1 MVPVAAAFFARAFVD
16 IKESEY
22 DKIVDVDQKGQ
33 YFLVQAAARSMI
45 RGGRDGKVV
54 TVASVAYRG
63 EDMPKLAMMT
73 AYNSAKAGVVGMT
86 RGIAKEL
93 KQYGINVNCV
103 APGGMVT
110 PGAIFNNAA
119 TAALYGAEWTHYVTE
134 YGSSV
139 PVASNPDE
147 IARMI
152 LTMCTPMS
160 DFMYGQLIEVDGGVK
175 QSNAAQ
181 VIDAGADVLVMGTGL
196 FRADDP
202 KAVVKTLSVAKQQM
216 VEITK
221 ALSHENTRLLILDE
235 PSAVLTDT
243 EIDDLF
249 VFIRQLKKTGVGII
263 YISHRLDEIFG
274 LCSNVSVLRDGCHID
289 TIPVASVDRQG
300 LINMMVGREM
310 GQEYPK
316 EVGNVGGTILEVK
329 NLSRGILQDIS
340 FEVKSGE
347 VFGISGLVGAGRTE
361 LARAILG
368 IDKPESGEVYVRG
381 KKVHYRTFADA
392 IRDGLGLIPEDRK
405 LQGLVQIMSVKRNTT
420 LVNMKRV
427 LRAGVISSSLEEKLS
442 KEYADKLHVVT
453 PSMETEVQY
462 LSGGNQQ
469 KVVIAKWLFQN
480 SEILF
485 LDEPT
490 RGIDVGAK
498 AEIYR
503 LINRMAKEGKTII
516 MISSE
521 MPELLGM
528 CDRIMVMHEGHKMG
542 ELNAAEATQE
552 KIMALCS

>member
-1 MVPVAAAFFARAFVD
+1 MDNNYILTLKNITKEFPGVKALDDVTINIERGTIHGLVGENGAGKSTL
-16 IKESEY
+16 IKVLAGIY
-22 DKIVDVDQKGQ
+22 QPNKGEII
-33 YFLVQAAARSMI
+33 L
-45 RGGRDGKVV
+45 DGKPCRFNSPIEARRAGISVV
-54 TVASVAYRG
+54 HQ
-63 EDMPKLAMMT
+63 EIKLA
-73 AYNSAKAGVVGMT
+73 
-86 RGIAKEL
+86 E
-93 KQYGINVNCV
+93 
-103 APGGMVT
+103 P
-110 PGAIFNNAA
+110 
-119 TAALYGAEWTHYVTE
+119 
-134 YGSSV
+134 
-139 PVASNPDE
+139 
-147 IARMI
+147 
-152 LTMCTPMS
+152 
-160 DFMYGQLIEVDGGVK
+160 
-175 QSNAAQ
+175 
-181 VIDAGADVLVMGTGL
+181 
-196 FRADDP
+196 
-202 KAVVKTLSVAKQQM
+202 LSVAENMFLGNVQLKNGLVDWKGMRRRAWEIVEDLGMDIDINAQVSSLTVAKKQI
-216 VEITK
+216 VEIMH
-221 ALSHENTRLLILDE
+221 AINNNSRILIMDE
-235 PSAVLTDT
+235 PSAVLTDR
-243 EIDDLF
+243 ELEVMFRI
-249 VFIRQLKKTGVGII
+249 VKQLRDKGITII

-528 CDRIMVMHEGHKMG
+528 CDRIMVMHEGHRMG

-552 KIMALCS
+552 EIMALCS

>member
-1 MVPVAAAFFARAFVD
+1 MDNNYILTLKNITKEFPGVKALDDVTINIERGTIHGLVGENGAGKSTL
-16 IKESEY
+16 IKVLAGIY
-22 DKIVDVDQKGQ
+22 RPNKGEII
-33 YFLVQAAARSMI
+33 L
-45 RGGRDGKVV
+45 DGKPCRFNGPIEARRAGISVV
-54 TVASVAYRG
+54 HQ
-63 EDMPKLAMMT
+63 EIKLA
-73 AYNSAKAGVVGMT
+73 
-86 RGIAKEL
+86 E
-93 KQYGINVNCV
+93 
-103 APGGMVT
+103 P
-110 PGAIFNNAA
+110 
-119 TAALYGAEWTHYVTE
+119 
-134 YGSSV
+134 
-139 PVASNPDE
+139 
-147 IARMI
+147 
-152 LTMCTPMS
+152 
-160 DFMYGQLIEVDGGVK
+160 
-175 QSNAAQ
+175 
-181 VIDAGADVLVMGTGL
+181 
-196 FRADDP
+196 
-202 KAVVKTLSVAKQQM
+202 LSVAENMFLGNVQLKNGLVDWKGMRRRAREIVEDLGMDIDINAQVSSLTVAKKQI
-216 VEITK
+216 VEIMH
-221 ALSHENTRLLILDE
+221 AINNNSRILIMDE
-235 PSAVLTDT
+235 PSAVLTDR
-243 EIDDLF
+243 ELEVMFRI
-249 VFIRQLKKTGVGII
+249 VKQLRDKGITII

-274 LCSNVSVLRDGCHID
+274 LCSNVSVLRDGRHID

-542 ELNAAEATQE
+542 ELNAAEATQA

>member
-1 MVPVAAAFFARAFVD
+1 MDNNYILTLKNITKEFPGVKALDDVTINIERGTIHGLVGENGAGKSTL
-16 IKESEY
+16 IKVLAGIY
-22 DKIVDVDQKGQ
+22 QPNKGEII
-33 YFLVQAAARSMI
+33 L
-45 RGGRDGKVV
+45 DGKPCRFNSPIEARRAGISVV
-54 TVASVAYRG
+54 HQ
-63 EDMPKLAMMT
+63 EIKLA
-73 AYNSAKAGVVGMT
+73 
-86 RGIAKEL
+86 E
-93 KQYGINVNCV
+93 
-103 APGGMVT
+103 P
-110 PGAIFNNAA
+110 
-119 TAALYGAEWTHYVTE
+119 
-134 YGSSV
+134 
-139 PVASNPDE
+139 
-147 IARMI
+147 
-152 LTMCTPMS
+152 
-160 DFMYGQLIEVDGGVK
+160 
-175 QSNAAQ
+175 
-181 VIDAGADVLVMGTGL
+181 
-196 FRADDP
+196 
-202 KAVVKTLSVAKQQM
+202 LSVAENMFLGNVQLKNGLVDWKGMRRRAREIVEDLGMDIDINAQVSSLTVAKKQI
-216 VEITK
+216 VEIMH
-221 ALSHENTRLLILDE
+221 AINNNSRILIMDE
-235 PSAVLTDT
+235 PSAVLTDR
-243 EIDDLF
+243 ELEVMFRI
-249 VFIRQLKKTGVGII
+249 VKQLRDEAITII

>member
-1 MVPVAAAFFARAFVD
+1 MDNNYILTLKNITKEFPGVKALDDVTINIERGTIHGLVGENGAGKSTL
-16 IKESEY
+16 IKILAGIY
-22 DKIVDVDQKGQ
+22 QPNKGEII
-33 YFLVQAAARSMI
+33 L
-45 RGGRDGKVV
+45 DGKPCRFNSPIEARRAGISVV
-54 TVASVAYRG
+54 HQ
-63 EDMPKLAMMT
+63 EIKLA
-73 AYNSAKAGVVGMT
+73 
-86 RGIAKEL
+86 E
-93 KQYGINVNCV
+93 
-103 APGGMVT
+103 P
-110 PGAIFNNAA
+110 
-119 TAALYGAEWTHYVTE
+119 
-134 YGSSV
+134 
-139 PVASNPDE
+139 
-147 IARMI
+147 
-152 LTMCTPMS
+152 
-160 DFMYGQLIEVDGGVK
+160 
-175 QSNAAQ
+175 
-181 VIDAGADVLVMGTGL
+181 
-196 FRADDP
+196 
-202 KAVVKTLSVAKQQM
+202 LSVAENMFLGNVQLKNGLVDWKGMRRRAREIVEDLGMDIDINAQVSSLTVAKKQI
-216 VEITK
+216 VEIMH
-221 ALSHENTRLLILDE
+221 AINNNSRILIMDE
-235 PSAVLTDT
+235 PSAVLTDR
-243 EIDDLF
+243 ELEVMFRI
-249 VFIRQLKKTGVGII
+249 VKQLRDEGITII

-289 TIPVASVDRQG
+289 TIPVASVDCQG

-542 ELNAAEATQE
+542 ELNAAEATQA

>member
-1 MVPVAAAFFARAFVD
+1 MDNNYILTLKNITKEFPGVKALDDVTINIERGTIHGLVGENGAGKSTL
-16 IKESEY
+16 IKILAGIY
-22 DKIVDVDQKGQ
+22 QPNKGEII
-33 YFLVQAAARSMI
+33 L
-45 RGGRDGKVV
+45 DGKPCRFNSPIEARRAGISVV
-54 TVASVAYRG
+54 HQ
-63 EDMPKLAMMT
+63 EIKLA
-73 AYNSAKAGVVGMT
+73 
-86 RGIAKEL
+86 E
-93 KQYGINVNCV
+93 
-103 APGGMVT
+103 P
-110 PGAIFNNAA
+110 
-119 TAALYGAEWTHYVTE
+119 
-134 YGSSV
+134 
-139 PVASNPDE
+139 
-147 IARMI
+147 
-152 LTMCTPMS
+152 
-160 DFMYGQLIEVDGGVK
+160 
-175 QSNAAQ
+175 
-181 VIDAGADVLVMGTGL
+181 
-196 FRADDP
+196 
-202 KAVVKTLSVAKQQM
+202 LSVAENMFLGNVQLKNGLVDWKGMRRRAREIVEDLGMDIDINAQVSSLTVAKKQI
-216 VEITK
+216 VEIMH
-221 ALSHENTRLLILDE
+221 AINNNSRILIMDE
-235 PSAVLTDT
+235 PSAVLTDR
-243 EIDDLF
+243 ELEVMFRI
-249 VFIRQLKKTGVGII
+249 VKQLRDKGITII

-274 LCSNVSVLRDGCHID
+274 LCSNVSVLRDGRHID

-442 KEYADKLHVVT
+442 KEYANKLHVVT

-542 ELNAAEATQE
+542 ELNAAEATQA

>member
-1 MVPVAAAFFARAFVD
+1 MDNNYILTLKNITKEFPGVKALDDVTINIERGTIHGLVGENGAGKSTL
-16 IKESEY
+16 IKILAGIY
-22 DKIVDVDQKGQ
+22 QPNKGEII
-33 YFLVQAAARSMI
+33 L
-45 RGGRDGKVV
+45 DGKPCRFNSPIEARRAGISVV
-54 TVASVAYRG
+54 HQ
-63 EDMPKLAMMT
+63 EIKLA
-73 AYNSAKAGVVGMT
+73 
-86 RGIAKEL
+86 E
-93 KQYGINVNCV
+93 
-103 APGGMVT
+103 P
-110 PGAIFNNAA
+110 
-119 TAALYGAEWTHYVTE
+119 
-134 YGSSV
+134 
-139 PVASNPDE
+139 
-147 IARMI
+147 
-152 LTMCTPMS
+152 
-160 DFMYGQLIEVDGGVK
+160 
-175 QSNAAQ
+175 
-181 VIDAGADVLVMGTGL
+181 
-196 FRADDP
+196 
-202 KAVVKTLSVAKQQM
+202 LSVAENMFLGNVQLKNGLVDWKGMRRRAREIVEDLGMDIDINAQVSSLTVAKKQI
-216 VEITK
+216 VEIMH
-221 ALSHENTRLLILDE
+221 AINNNSRILIMDE
-235 PSAVLTDT
+235 PSAVLTDR
-243 EIDDLF
+243 ELEVMFRI
-249 VFIRQLKKTGVGII
+249 VKQLRDKGITII

-274 LCSNVSVLRDGCHID
+274 LCSNVSVLRDGRHID

-521 MPELLGM
+521 MAELLGM

-542 ELNAAEATQE
+542 ELNAAEATQA

>member
-1 MVPVAAAFFARAFVD
+1 MDNNYILTLKNITKEFPGVKALDDVTINIERGTIHGLVGENGAGKSTL
-16 IKESEY
+16 IKVLAGIY
-22 DKIVDVDQKGQ
+22 QPNKGEII
-33 YFLVQAAARSMI
+33 L
-45 RGGRDGKVV
+45 DGKPCRFNSPIEARRAGISVV
-54 TVASVAYRG
+54 HQ
-63 EDMPKLAMMT
+63 EIKLA
-73 AYNSAKAGVVGMT
+73 
-86 RGIAKEL
+86 E
-93 KQYGINVNCV
+93 
-103 APGGMVT
+103 P
-110 PGAIFNNAA
+110 
-119 TAALYGAEWTHYVTE
+119 
-134 YGSSV
+134 
-139 PVASNPDE
+139 
-147 IARMI
+147 
-152 LTMCTPMS
+152 
-160 DFMYGQLIEVDGGVK
+160 
-175 QSNAAQ
+175 
-181 VIDAGADVLVMGTGL
+181 
-196 FRADDP
+196 
-202 KAVVKTLSVAKQQM
+202 LSVAENMFLGNVQLKNGLVDWKGMRRRAREIVEDLGMDIDINAQVSSLTVAKKQI
-216 VEITK
+216 VEIMH
-221 ALSHENTRLLILDE
+221 AINNNSRILIMDE
-235 PSAVLTDT
+235 PSAVLTDR
-243 EIDDLF
+243 ELEVMFRI
-249 VFIRQLKKTGVGII
+249 VKQLRDKGITII

-274 LCSNVSVLRDGCHID
+274 LCSNVSVLRDGRHID
-289 TIPVASVDRQG
+289 TIPVASIDRQG

-316 EVGNVGGTILEVK
+316 EVGNVGVTILEVK

>member
-1 MVPVAAAFFARAFVD
+1 MDNNYILTLKNITKEFPGVKALDDVTINIERGTIHGLVGENGAGKSTL
-16 IKESEY
+16 IKVLAGIY
-22 DKIVDVDQKGQ
+22 QPNKGEII
-33 YFLVQAAARSMI
+33 L
-45 RGGRDGKVV
+45 DGKPCRFNSPIEARRAGISVV
-54 TVASVAYRG
+54 HQ
-63 EDMPKLAMMT
+63 EIKLA
-73 AYNSAKAGVVGMT
+73 
-86 RGIAKEL
+86 E
-93 KQYGINVNCV
+93 
-103 APGGMVT
+103 P
-110 PGAIFNNAA
+110 
-119 TAALYGAEWTHYVTE
+119 
-134 YGSSV
+134 
-139 PVASNPDE
+139 
-147 IARMI
+147 
-152 LTMCTPMS
+152 
-160 DFMYGQLIEVDGGVK
+160 
-175 QSNAAQ
+175 
-181 VIDAGADVLVMGTGL
+181 
-196 FRADDP
+196 
-202 KAVVKTLSVAKQQM
+202 LSVAENMFLGNVQLKNGLVDWKGMRRRAREIVEDLGMDIDINAQVSSLTVAKKQI
-216 VEITK
+216 VEIMH
-221 ALSHENTRLLILDE
+221 AINNNSRILIMDE
-235 PSAVLTDT
+235 PSAVLTDR
-243 EIDDLF
+243 ELEVMFRI
-249 VFIRQLKKTGVGII
+249 VKQLRDEGITII

-469 KVVIAKWLFQN
+469 KVVIAKWLVQN

-528 CDRIMVMHEGHKMG
+528 CDRIMVMPEGHKMG
-542 ELNAAEATQE
+542 ELNAAEATQA

>member
-1 MVPVAAAFFARAFVD
+1 MDNNYILTLKNITKEFPGVKALDDVTINIERGTIHGLVGENGAGKSTL
-16 IKESEY
+16 IKVLAGIY
-22 DKIVDVDQKGQ
+22 QPNKGEII
-33 YFLVQAAARSMI
+33 L
-45 RGGRDGKVV
+45 DGKPCRFNSPIEARRAGISVV
-54 TVASVAYRG
+54 HQ
-63 EDMPKLAMMT
+63 EIKLA
-73 AYNSAKAGVVGMT
+73 
-86 RGIAKEL
+86 E
-93 KQYGINVNCV
+93 
-103 APGGMVT
+103 P
-110 PGAIFNNAA
+110 
-119 TAALYGAEWTHYVTE
+119 
-134 YGSSV
+134 
-139 PVASNPDE
+139 
-147 IARMI
+147 
-152 LTMCTPMS
+152 
-160 DFMYGQLIEVDGGVK
+160 
-175 QSNAAQ
+175 
-181 VIDAGADVLVMGTGL
+181 
-196 FRADDP
+196 
-202 KAVVKTLSVAKQQM
+202 LSVAENMFLGNVQLKNGLVDWKGMRRRAREIVEDLGMDIDINAQVSSLTVAKKQI
-216 VEITK
+216 VEIMH
-221 ALSHENTRLLILDE
+221 AINNNSRILIMDE
-235 PSAVLTDT
+235 PSAVLTDR
-243 EIDDLF
+243 ELEVMFRI
-249 VFIRQLKKTGVGII
+249 VKQLRDEGITII

-528 CDRIMVMHEGHKMG
+528 CDRIMVLHEGHKMG
-542 ELNAAEATQE
+542 ELNAAEATQA

>member
-1 MVPVAAAFFARAFVD
+1 MDNNYILTLKNITKEFPGVKALDDVTINIERGTIHGLVGENGAGKSTL
-16 IKESEY
+16 IKVLAGIY
-22 DKIVDVDQKGQ
+22 QPNKGEII
-33 YFLVQAAARSMI
+33 L
-45 RGGRDGKVV
+45 DGKPCRFNSPIEARRAGISVV
-54 TVASVAYRG
+54 HQ
-63 EDMPKLAMMT
+63 EIKLA
-73 AYNSAKAGVVGMT
+73 
-86 RGIAKEL
+86 E
-93 KQYGINVNCV
+93 
-103 APGGMVT
+103 P
-110 PGAIFNNAA
+110 
-119 TAALYGAEWTHYVTE
+119 
-134 YGSSV
+134 
-139 PVASNPDE
+139 
-147 IARMI
+147 
-152 LTMCTPMS
+152 
-160 DFMYGQLIEVDGGVK
+160 
-175 QSNAAQ
+175 
-181 VIDAGADVLVMGTGL
+181 
-196 FRADDP
+196 
-202 KAVVKTLSVAKQQM
+202 LSVAENMFLGNVQLKNGLVDWKGMRRRAREIVEDLGMDIDINAQVSSLTVAKKQI
-216 VEITK
+216 VEIMH
-221 ALSHENTRLLILDE
+221 AINNNSRILIMDE
-235 PSAVLTDT
+235 PSAVLTDR
-243 EIDDLF
+243 ELEVMFRI
-249 VFIRQLKKTGVGII
+249 VKQLRDKGITII

-274 LCSNVSVLRDGCHID
+274 LCSNVSVLRDGRHID

-329 NLSRGILQDIS
+329 NLSRGILRDIS

-542 ELNAAEATQE
+542 ELNAAEATQA

>member
-1 MVPVAAAFFARAFVD
+1 MDNNYILTLKNITKEFPGVKALDDVTINIERGTIHGLVGENGAGKSTL
-16 IKESEY
+16 IKVLAGIY
-22 DKIVDVDQKGQ
+22 QPNKGEII
-33 YFLVQAAARSMI
+33 L
-45 RGGRDGKVV
+45 DGKPCRFNSPIEARRAGISVV
-54 TVASVAYRG
+54 HQ
-63 EDMPKLAMMT
+63 EIKLA
-73 AYNSAKAGVVGMT
+73 
-86 RGIAKEL
+86 E
-93 KQYGINVNCV
+93 
-103 APGGMVT
+103 P
-110 PGAIFNNAA
+110 
-119 TAALYGAEWTHYVTE
+119 
-134 YGSSV
+134 
-139 PVASNPDE
+139 
-147 IARMI
+147 
-152 LTMCTPMS
+152 
-160 DFMYGQLIEVDGGVK
+160 
-175 QSNAAQ
+175 
-181 VIDAGADVLVMGTGL
+181 
-196 FRADDP
+196 
-202 KAVVKTLSVAKQQM
+202 LSVAENMFLGNVQLKNGLVDWKGMRRRAREIVEDLGMDIDINAQVSSLTVAKKQI
-216 VEITK
+216 VEIMH
-221 ALSHENTRLLILDE
+221 AINNNSRILIMDE
-235 PSAVLTDT
+235 PSAVLTDR
-243 EIDDLF
+243 ELEVMFRI
-249 VFIRQLKKTGVGII
+249 VKQLRDEGITII

-453 PSMETEVQY
+453 PSRETEVQY

-542 ELNAAEATQE
+542 ELNAAEATQA

>member
-1 MVPVAAAFFARAFVD
+1 MDNYILTLKNITKEFPGVKALDDVTINIERGTIHGLVGENGAGKSTL
-16 IKESEY
+16 IKILAGIY
-22 DKIVDVDQKGQ
+22 QPNKGEII
-33 YFLVQAAARSMI
+33 L
-45 RGGRDGKVV
+45 DGKPCRFNSPIEARRAGISVV
-54 TVASVAYRG
+54 HQ
-63 EDMPKLAMMT
+63 EIKLA
-73 AYNSAKAGVVGMT
+73 
-86 RGIAKEL
+86 E
-93 KQYGINVNCV
+93 
-103 APGGMVT
+103 P
-110 PGAIFNNAA
+110 
-119 TAALYGAEWTHYVTE
+119 
-134 YGSSV
+134 
-139 PVASNPDE
+139 
-147 IARMI
+147 
-152 LTMCTPMS
+152 
-160 DFMYGQLIEVDGGVK
+160 
-175 QSNAAQ
+175 
-181 VIDAGADVLVMGTGL
+181 
-196 FRADDP
+196 
-202 KAVVKTLSVAKQQM
+202 LSVAENMFLGNVQLKNGLVDWKGMRRRAREIVEDLGMDIDINAQVSSLTVAKKQI
-216 VEITK
+216 VEIMH
-221 ALSHENTRLLILDE
+221 AINNNSRILIMDE
-235 PSAVLTDT
+235 PSAVLTDR
-243 EIDDLF
+243 ELEVMFRI
-249 VFIRQLKKTGVGII
+249 VKQLRDEGITII

-274 LCSNVSVLRDGCHID
+274 LCSNVSVLRDGRHID

-521 MPELLGM
+521 MPELLGL

>member
-1 MVPVAAAFFARAFVD
+1 MDNNYILTLKNITKEFPGVKALDDVTINIERGTIHGLVGENGAGKSTL
-16 IKESEY
+16 IKVLAGIY
-22 DKIVDVDQKGQ
+22 QPNKGEII
-33 YFLVQAAARSMI
+33 L
-45 RGGRDGKVV
+45 DGKPCRFNSPIEARRAGISVV
-54 TVASVAYRG
+54 HQ
-63 EDMPKLAMMT
+63 EIKLA
-73 AYNSAKAGVVGMT
+73 
-86 RGIAKEL
+86 E
-93 KQYGINVNCV
+93 
-103 APGGMVT
+103 P
-110 PGAIFNNAA
+110 
-119 TAALYGAEWTHYVTE
+119 
-134 YGSSV
+134 
-139 PVASNPDE
+139 
-147 IARMI
+147 
-152 LTMCTPMS
+152 
-160 DFMYGQLIEVDGGVK
+160 
-175 QSNAAQ
+175 
-181 VIDAGADVLVMGTGL
+181 
-196 FRADDP
+196 
-202 KAVVKTLSVAKQQM
+202 LSVAENMFLGNVQLKNGLVDWKGMRRRAREIVEDLGMDIDINAQVSSLTVAKKQI
-216 VEITK
+216 VEIMH
-221 ALSHENTRLLILDE
+221 AINNNSRILIMDE
-235 PSAVLTDT
+235 PSAVLTDRELEVMFRIVKQLRDEGIT
-243 EIDDLF
+243 IID
-249 VFIRQLKKTGVGII
+249 
-263 YISHRLDEIFG
+263 ISHRLDEIFG

>member
-1 MVPVAAAFFARAFVD
+1 MDNNYILTLKNITKEFPGVKALDDVTINIERGTIHGLVGENGAGKSTL
-16 IKESEY
+16 IKVLAGIY
-22 DKIVDVDQKGQ
+22 QPNKGEII
-33 YFLVQAAARSMI
+33 L
-45 RGGRDGKVV
+45 DGKPCRFNSPIEARRAGISVV
-54 TVASVAYRG
+54 HQ
-63 EDMPKLAMMT
+63 EIKLA
-73 AYNSAKAGVVGMT
+73 
-86 RGIAKEL
+86 E
-93 KQYGINVNCV
+93 
-103 APGGMVT
+103 P
-110 PGAIFNNAA
+110 
-119 TAALYGAEWTHYVTE
+119 
-134 YGSSV
+134 
-139 PVASNPDE
+139 
-147 IARMI
+147 
-152 LTMCTPMS
+152 
-160 DFMYGQLIEVDGGVK
+160 
-175 QSNAAQ
+175 
-181 VIDAGADVLVMGTGL
+181 
-196 FRADDP
+196 
-202 KAVVKTLSVAKQQM
+202 LSVAENMFLGNVQLKNGLVDWKGMRRRAREIVEDLGMDIDINAQVSSLTVAKKQI
-216 VEITK
+216 VEIMH
-221 ALSHENTRLLILDE
+221 AINNNSRILIMDE
-235 PSAVLTDT
+235 PSAVLTDR
-243 EIDDLF
+243 ELEVMFRI
-249 VFIRQLKKTGVGII
+249 VKQLRDEGITII

-427 LRAGVISSSLEEKLS
+427 LHAGVISSSLEEKLS

-552 KIMALCS
+552 KIMELCS

>member
-1 MVPVAAAFFARAFVD
+1 MESQNKDKNTLRVSSLYKSFGKKSVVKGVD
-16 IKESEY
+16 
-22 DKIVDVDQKGQ
+22 
-33 YFLVQAAARSMI
+33 FSMQTGEVLGLLGPNGAGKSTLMNVLSGI
-45 RGGRDGKVV
+45 YGYGSYSGDIIYDGKLCKFQTIKDSESLGIVIIHQELALV
-54 TVASVAYRG
+54 PLLTIAENMFLGNVQLKNGLVDWKGMRRRAREIVEDLGMDIDINAQVSSLTVA
-63 EDMPKLAMMT
+63 K
-73 AYNSAKAGVVGMT
+73 
-86 RGIAKEL
+86 
-93 KQYGINVNCV
+93 KQI
-103 APGGMVT
+103 
-110 PGAIFNNAA
+110 
-119 TAALYGAEWTHYVTE
+119 
-134 YGSSV
+134 
-139 PVASNPDE
+139 
-147 IARMI
+147 
-152 LTMCTPMS
+152 
-160 DFMYGQLIEVDGGVK
+160 
-175 QSNAAQ
+175 
-181 VIDAGADVLVMGTGL
+181 
-196 FRADDP
+196 
-202 KAVVKTLSVAKQQM
+202 
-216 VEITK
+216 VEIMH
-221 ALSHENTRLLILDE
+221 AINNNSRILIMDE
-235 PSAVLTDT
+235 PSAVLTDR
-243 EIDDLF
+243 ELEVMFRI
-249 VFIRQLKKTGVGII
+249 VKQLRDEGITII

-329 NLSRGILQDIS
+329 NLSSGILQDIS

>member
-1 MVPVAAAFFARAFVD
+1 MDNNYILTLKNITKEFPGVKALDDVTINIERGTIHGLVGENGAGKSTL
-16 IKESEY
+16 IKVLAGIY
-22 DKIVDVDQKGQ
+22 QPNKGEII
-33 YFLVQAAARSMI
+33 L
-45 RGGRDGKVV
+45 DGKPCRFNSPIEARRAGISVV
-54 TVASVAYRG
+54 HQ
-63 EDMPKLAMMT
+63 EIKLA
-73 AYNSAKAGVVGMT
+73 
-86 RGIAKEL
+86 E
-93 KQYGINVNCV
+93 
-103 APGGMVT
+103 P
-110 PGAIFNNAA
+110 
-119 TAALYGAEWTHYVTE
+119 
-134 YGSSV
+134 
-139 PVASNPDE
+139 
-147 IARMI
+147 
-152 LTMCTPMS
+152 
-160 DFMYGQLIEVDGGVK
+160 
-175 QSNAAQ
+175 
-181 VIDAGADVLVMGTGL
+181 
-196 FRADDP
+196 
-202 KAVVKTLSVAKQQM
+202 LSVAENMFLGNVQLKNGLVDWKGMRRRAREIVEDLGMDIDINAQVSSLTVAKKQI
-216 VEITK
+216 VEIMH
-221 ALSHENTRLLILDE
+221 AINNNSRILIMDE
-235 PSAVLTDT
+235 PSAVLTDR
-243 EIDDLF
+243 ELEVMFRI
-249 VFIRQLKKTGVGII
+249 VKQLRDKGITII

-442 KEYADKLHVVT
+442 KEYANKLHVVT

-542 ELNAAEATQE
+542 ELNAAEATQA

>member
-1 MVPVAAAFFARAFVD
+1 MDNNYILTLKNITKEFPGVKALDDVTINIERGTIHGLVGENGAGKSTL
-16 IKESEY
+16 IKVLAGIY
-22 DKIVDVDQKGQ
+22 QPNKGEII
-33 YFLVQAAARSMI
+33 L
-45 RGGRDGKVV
+45 DGKPCRFNSPIEARRAGISVV
-54 TVASVAYRG
+54 HQ
-63 EDMPKLAMMT
+63 EIKLA
-73 AYNSAKAGVVGMT
+73 
-86 RGIAKEL
+86 E
-93 KQYGINVNCV
+93 
-103 APGGMVT
+103 P
-110 PGAIFNNAA
+110 
-119 TAALYGAEWTHYVTE
+119 
-134 YGSSV
+134 
-139 PVASNPDE
+139 
-147 IARMI
+147 
-152 LTMCTPMS
+152 
-160 DFMYGQLIEVDGGVK
+160 
-175 QSNAAQ
+175 
-181 VIDAGADVLVMGTGL
+181 
-196 FRADDP
+196 
-202 KAVVKTLSVAKQQM
+202 LSVAENMFLGNVQLKNGLVDWKGMRRRAREIVEDLGMDIDINAQVSSLTVAKKQI
-216 VEITK
+216 VEIMH
-221 ALSHENTRLLILDE
+221 AINNNSRILIMDE
-235 PSAVLTDT
+235 PSAVLTDR
-243 EIDDLF
+243 ELEVMFRI
-249 VFIRQLKKTGVGII
+249 VKQLRDKGITII

-274 LCSNVSVLRDGCHID
+274 LCSNVSVLRDGRHID

-427 LRAGVISSSLEEKLS
+427 LRGGVISSSLEEKLS

-542 ELNAAEATQE
+542 ELNAAEATQA

>member
-1 MVPVAAAFFARAFVD
+1 MDNNYILTLKNITKEFPGVKALDDVTINIERGTIHGLVGENGAGKSTL
-16 IKESEY
+16 IKILAGIY
-22 DKIVDVDQKGQ
+22 QPNKGEII
-33 YFLVQAAARSMI
+33 L
-45 RGGRDGKVV
+45 DGKPCRFNSPIEARRAGISVV
-54 TVASVAYRG
+54 HQ
-63 EDMPKLAMMT
+63 EIKLA
-73 AYNSAKAGVVGMT
+73 
-86 RGIAKEL
+86 E
-93 KQYGINVNCV
+93 
-103 APGGMVT
+103 P
-110 PGAIFNNAA
+110 
-119 TAALYGAEWTHYVTE
+119 
-134 YGSSV
+134 
-139 PVASNPDE
+139 
-147 IARMI
+147 
-152 LTMCTPMS
+152 
-160 DFMYGQLIEVDGGVK
+160 
-175 QSNAAQ
+175 
-181 VIDAGADVLVMGTGL
+181 
-196 FRADDP
+196 
-202 KAVVKTLSVAKQQM
+202 LSVAENMFLGNVQLKNGLVDWKGTRRRAREIVEDLGMDIDINAQVSSLTVAKKQI
-216 VEITK
+216 VEIMH
-221 ALSHENTRLLILDE
+221 AINNNSRILIMDE
-235 PSAVLTDT
+235 PSAVLTDR
-243 EIDDLF
+243 ELEVMFRI
-249 VFIRQLKKTGVGII
+249 VKQLRDKGITII

-274 LCSNVSVLRDGCHID
+274 LCSNVSVLRDGRHID

-521 MPELLGM
+521 MPELLGL

>member
-1 MVPVAAAFFARAFVD
+1 MDNNYILTLKNITKEFPGVKALDDVTINIERGTIHGLVGENGAGKSTL
-16 IKESEY
+16 IKVLAGIY
-22 DKIVDVDQKGQ
+22 QPNKGEII
-33 YFLVQAAARSMI
+33 L
-45 RGGRDGKVV
+45 DGKPCRFNSPIEARRAGISVV
-54 TVASVAYRG
+54 HQ
-63 EDMPKLAMMT
+63 EIKLA
-73 AYNSAKAGVVGMT
+73 
-86 RGIAKEL
+86 E
-93 KQYGINVNCV
+93 
-103 APGGMVT
+103 P
-110 PGAIFNNAA
+110 
-119 TAALYGAEWTHYVTE
+119 
-134 YGSSV
+134 
-139 PVASNPDE
+139 
-147 IARMI
+147 
-152 LTMCTPMS
+152 
-160 DFMYGQLIEVDGGVK
+160 
-175 QSNAAQ
+175 
-181 VIDAGADVLVMGTGL
+181 
-196 FRADDP
+196 
-202 KAVVKTLSVAKQQM
+202 LSVAENMFLGNVQLKNGLVDWKGMRRRAREIVEDLGMDIDINAQVSYLTVAKKQI
-216 VEITK
+216 VEIMH
-221 ALSHENTRLLILDE
+221 AINNNSRILIMDE
-235 PSAVLTDT
+235 PSAVLTDR
-243 EIDDLF
+243 ELEVMFRI
-249 VFIRQLKKTGVGII
+249 VKQLRDKGITII

-542 ELNAAEATQE
+542 ELNAAEATQA

>member
-1 MVPVAAAFFARAFVD
+1 MDNNYILTLKNITKEFPGVKALDDVTINIERGTIHGLVGENGAGKSTL
-16 IKESEY
+16 IKVLAGIY
-22 DKIVDVDQKGQ
+22 QPNKGEII
-33 YFLVQAAARSMI
+33 L
-45 RGGRDGKVV
+45 DGKPCRFNSPIEARRAGISVV
-54 TVASVAYRG
+54 HQ
-63 EDMPKLAMMT
+63 EIKLA
-73 AYNSAKAGVVGMT
+73 
-86 RGIAKEL
+86 E
-93 KQYGINVNCV
+93 
-103 APGGMVT
+103 P
-110 PGAIFNNAA
+110 
-119 TAALYGAEWTHYVTE
+119 
-134 YGSSV
+134 
-139 PVASNPDE
+139 
-147 IARMI
+147 
-152 LTMCTPMS
+152 
-160 DFMYGQLIEVDGGVK
+160 
-175 QSNAAQ
+175 
-181 VIDAGADVLVMGTGL
+181 
-196 FRADDP
+196 
-202 KAVVKTLSVAKQQM
+202 LSVAENMFLGNVQLKNGLVDWKGMRRRAREIVEDLGMDIDINAQVSSLTVAKKQI
-216 VEITK
+216 VEIMH
-221 ALSHENTRLLILDE
+221 AINNNSRILIMDE
-235 PSAVLTDT
+235 PSAVLTDR
-243 EIDDLF
+243 ELEVMFRI
-249 VFIRQLKKTGVGII
+249 VKQLRDEGITII

-289 TIPVASVDRQG
+289 TIPVASIDRQG

-542 ELNAAEATQE
+542 ELNAAEATQA

>member
-1 MVPVAAAFFARAFVD
+1 MDNNYILTLKNITKEFPGVKALDDVTINIERGTIHGLVGENGAGKSTL
-16 IKESEY
+16 IKVLAGIY
-22 DKIVDVDQKGQ
+22 QPNKGEII
-33 YFLVQAAARSMI
+33 L
-45 RGGRDGKVV
+45 DGKPCRFNSPIEARRAGISVV
-54 TVASVAYRG
+54 HQ
-63 EDMPKLAMMT
+63 EIKLA
-73 AYNSAKAGVVGMT
+73 
-86 RGIAKEL
+86 E
-93 KQYGINVNCV
+93 
-103 APGGMVT
+103 P
-110 PGAIFNNAA
+110 
-119 TAALYGAEWTHYVTE
+119 
-134 YGSSV
+134 
-139 PVASNPDE
+139 
-147 IARMI
+147 
-152 LTMCTPMS
+152 
-160 DFMYGQLIEVDGGVK
+160 
-175 QSNAAQ
+175 
-181 VIDAGADVLVMGTGL
+181 
-196 FRADDP
+196 
-202 KAVVKTLSVAKQQM
+202 LSVAENMFLGNVQLKNGLVDWKGMRRRAREIVEDLGMDIDINAQVSSLTVAKKQI
-216 VEITK
+216 VEIMH
-221 ALSHENTRLLILDE
+221 AINNNSRILIMDE
-235 PSAVLTDT
+235 PSAVLTDR
-243 EIDDLF
+243 ELEVMFRI
-249 VFIRQLKKTGVGII
+249 VKQLRDEGITII

-274 LCSNVSVLRDGCHID
+274 LCSNVSVLRDGRHID

-521 MPELLGM
+521 MPELLGL

-542 ELNAAEATQE
+542 ELNAAEATQA

>member
-1 MVPVAAAFFARAFVD
+1 MDNNYILTLKNITKEFPGVKALDDVTINIERGTIHGLVGENGAGKSTL
-16 IKESEY
+16 IKVLAGIY
-22 DKIVDVDQKGQ
+22 QTNKGEII
-33 YFLVQAAARSMI
+33 L
-45 RGGRDGKVV
+45 DGKPCRFNSPIEARRAGISVV
-54 TVASVAYRG
+54 HQ
-63 EDMPKLAMMT
+63 EIKLA
-73 AYNSAKAGVVGMT
+73 
-86 RGIAKEL
+86 E
-93 KQYGINVNCV
+93 
-103 APGGMVT
+103 P
-110 PGAIFNNAA
+110 
-119 TAALYGAEWTHYVTE
+119 
-134 YGSSV
+134 
-139 PVASNPDE
+139 
-147 IARMI
+147 
-152 LTMCTPMS
+152 
-160 DFMYGQLIEVDGGVK
+160 
-175 QSNAAQ
+175 
-181 VIDAGADVLVMGTGL
+181 
-196 FRADDP
+196 
-202 KAVVKTLSVAKQQM
+202 LSVAENMFLGNVQLKNGLVDWKGMRRRAREIVEDLGMDIDINAQVSSLTVAKKQI
-216 VEITK
+216 VEIMH
-221 ALSHENTRLLILDE
+221 AINNNSRILIMDE
-235 PSAVLTDT
+235 PSAVLTDR
-243 EIDDLF
+243 ELEVMFRI
-249 VFIRQLKKTGVGII
+249 VKQLRDKGITII

-274 LCSNVSVLRDGCHID
+274 LCSNVSVLRDGRHID

-329 NLSRGILQDIS
+329 NLSRGILRDIS

-427 LRAGVISSSLEEKLS
+427 LHAGVISSSLEEKLS

-521 MPELLGM
+521 MPELLGL

>member
-1 MVPVAAAFFARAFVD
+1 MDNNYILTLKNITKEFPGVKALDDVTINIERGTIHGLVGENGAGKSTL
-16 IKESEY
+16 IKVLAGIY
-22 DKIVDVDQKGQ
+22 QTNKGEII
-33 YFLVQAAARSMI
+33 L
-45 RGGRDGKVV
+45 DGKPCRFNSPIEARRAGISVV
-54 TVASVAYRG
+54 HQ
-63 EDMPKLAMMT
+63 EIKLA
-73 AYNSAKAGVVGMT
+73 
-86 RGIAKEL
+86 E
-93 KQYGINVNCV
+93 
-103 APGGMVT
+103 P
-110 PGAIFNNAA
+110 
-119 TAALYGAEWTHYVTE
+119 
-134 YGSSV
+134 
-139 PVASNPDE
+139 
-147 IARMI
+147 
-152 LTMCTPMS
+152 
-160 DFMYGQLIEVDGGVK
+160 
-175 QSNAAQ
+175 
-181 VIDAGADVLVMGTGL
+181 
-196 FRADDP
+196 
-202 KAVVKTLSVAKQQM
+202 LSVAENMFLGNVQLKNGLVDWKGMRRRAREIVEDLGMDIDINAQVSSLTVAKKQI
-216 VEITK
+216 VEIMH
-221 ALSHENTRLLILDE
+221 AINNNSRILIMDE
-235 PSAVLTDT
+235 PSAVLTDR
-243 EIDDLF
+243 ELEVMFRI
-249 VFIRQLKKTGVGII
+249 VKQLRDEGITII

-329 NLSRGILQDIS
+329 NLSRGILRDIS

>member
-1 MVPVAAAFFARAFVD
+1 MDNNYILTLKNITKEFPGVKALDDVTINIERGTIHGLVGENGAGKSTL
-16 IKESEY
+16 IKVLAGIY
-22 DKIVDVDQKGQ
+22 QPNKGEII
-33 YFLVQAAARSMI
+33 L
-45 RGGRDGKVV
+45 DGKPCRFNSPIEARRAGISVV
-54 TVASVAYRG
+54 HQ
-63 EDMPKLAMMT
+63 EIKLA
-73 AYNSAKAGVVGMT
+73 
-86 RGIAKEL
+86 E
-93 KQYGINVNCV
+93 
-103 APGGMVT
+103 P
-110 PGAIFNNAA
+110 
-119 TAALYGAEWTHYVTE
+119 
-134 YGSSV
+134 
-139 PVASNPDE
+139 
-147 IARMI
+147 
-152 LTMCTPMS
+152 
-160 DFMYGQLIEVDGGVK
+160 
-175 QSNAAQ
+175 
-181 VIDAGADVLVMGTGL
+181 
-196 FRADDP
+196 
-202 KAVVKTLSVAKQQM
+202 LSVAENMFLGNVQLKNGLVDWKGMRRRAREIVEDLGMDIDINAQVSSLTVAKKQI
-216 VEITK
+216 VEIMH
-221 ALSHENTRLLILDE
+221 AINNNSRILIMDE
-235 PSAVLTDT
+235 PSAVLTDR
-243 EIDDLF
+243 ELEVMFRI
-249 VFIRQLKKTGVGII
+249 VKQLRDEGITII

-469 KVVIAKWLFQN
+469 KMVIAKWLFQN

>member
-1 MVPVAAAFFARAFVD
+1 MDNNYILTLKNITKEFPGVKALDDVTINIERGTIHGLVGENGAGKSTL
-16 IKESEY
+16 IKVLAGIY
-22 DKIVDVDQKGQ
+22 QPNKGEII
-33 YFLVQAAARSMI
+33 L
-45 RGGRDGKVV
+45 DGKPCRFNSPIEARRAGISVV
-54 TVASVAYRG
+54 HQ
-63 EDMPKLAMMT
+63 EIKLA
-73 AYNSAKAGVVGMT
+73 
-86 RGIAKEL
+86 E
-93 KQYGINVNCV
+93 
-103 APGGMVT
+103 P
-110 PGAIFNNAA
+110 
-119 TAALYGAEWTHYVTE
+119 
-134 YGSSV
+134 
-139 PVASNPDE
+139 
-147 IARMI
+147 
-152 LTMCTPMS
+152 
-160 DFMYGQLIEVDGGVK
+160 
-175 QSNAAQ
+175 
-181 VIDAGADVLVMGTGL
+181 
-196 FRADDP
+196 
-202 KAVVKTLSVAKQQM
+202 LSVAENMFLGNVQLKNGLVDWKGMRRRAREIVEDLGMDIDINAQVSSLTVAKKQI
-216 VEITK
+216 VEIMH
-221 ALSHENTRLLILDE
+221 AINNNSRILIMDE
-235 PSAVLTDT
+235 PSAVLTDR
-243 EIDDLF
+243 ELEVMFRI
-249 VFIRQLKKTGVGII
+249 VKQLRDKGITII

-274 LCSNVSVLRDGCHID
+274 LCSNVSVLRDGRHID
-289 TIPVASVDRQG
+289 TIPVASIDRQG
-300 LINMMVGREM
+300 LINTMVGREM

-498 AEIYR
+498 VEIYR

-521 MPELLGM
+521 MPELLGL

>member
-1 MVPVAAAFFARAFVD
+1 MDNNYILTLKNITKEFPGVKALDDVTINIERGTIHGLVGENGAGKSTL
-16 IKESEY
+16 IKVLAGIY
-22 DKIVDVDQKGQ
+22 QPNKGEII
-33 YFLVQAAARSMI
+33 L
-45 RGGRDGKVV
+45 DGKPCRFNSPIEARRAGISVV
-54 TVASVAYRG
+54 HQ
-63 EDMPKLAMMT
+63 EIKLA
-73 AYNSAKAGVVGMT
+73 
-86 RGIAKEL
+86 E
-93 KQYGINVNCV
+93 
-103 APGGMVT
+103 P
-110 PGAIFNNAA
+110 
-119 TAALYGAEWTHYVTE
+119 
-134 YGSSV
+134 
-139 PVASNPDE
+139 
-147 IARMI
+147 
-152 LTMCTPMS
+152 
-160 DFMYGQLIEVDGGVK
+160 
-175 QSNAAQ
+175 
-181 VIDAGADVLVMGTGL
+181 
-196 FRADDP
+196 
-202 KAVVKTLSVAKQQM
+202 LSVAENMFLGNVQLKNGLVDWKGMRRRAREIVEDLGMDIDINAQVSSLTVAKKQI
-216 VEITK
+216 VEIMH
-221 ALSHENTRLLILDE
+221 AINNNSRILIMDE
-235 PSAVLTDT
+235 PSAVLTDR
-243 EIDDLF
+243 ELEVMFRI
-249 VFIRQLKKTGVGII
+249 VKQLRDKGITII

-274 LCSNVSVLRDGCHID
+274 LCSNVSVLRDGRHID
-289 TIPVASVDRQG
+289 TIPVASIDRQG

-392 IRDGLGLIPEDRK
+392 IREGLGLIPEDRK

-498 AEIYR
+498 VEIYR

-521 MPELLGM
+521 MPELLGL

>member
-1 MVPVAAAFFARAFVD
+1 MDNNYILTLKNITKEFPGVKALDDVTINIERGIIHGLVGENGAGKSTL
-16 IKESEY
+16 IKVLAGIY
-22 DKIVDVDQKGQ
+22 QPNKGEII
-33 YFLVQAAARSMI
+33 L
-45 RGGRDGKVV
+45 DGKPCRFNSPIEARRAGISVV
-54 TVASVAYRG
+54 HQ
-63 EDMPKLAMMT
+63 EIKLA
-73 AYNSAKAGVVGMT
+73 
-86 RGIAKEL
+86 E
-93 KQYGINVNCV
+93 
-103 APGGMVT
+103 P
-110 PGAIFNNAA
+110 
-119 TAALYGAEWTHYVTE
+119 
-134 YGSSV
+134 
-139 PVASNPDE
+139 
-147 IARMI
+147 
-152 LTMCTPMS
+152 
-160 DFMYGQLIEVDGGVK
+160 
-175 QSNAAQ
+175 
-181 VIDAGADVLVMGTGL
+181 
-196 FRADDP
+196 
-202 KAVVKTLSVAKQQM
+202 LSVAENMFLGNVQLKNGLVDWKGMRRRAREIVEDLGMDIDINAQVSSLTVAKKQI
-216 VEITK
+216 VEIMH
-221 ALSHENTRLLILDE
+221 AINNNSRILIMDE
-235 PSAVLTDT
+235 PSAVLTDR
-243 EIDDLF
+243 ELEVMFRI
-249 VFIRQLKKTGVGII
+249 VKQLRDKGITII

-274 LCSNVSVLRDGCHID
+274 LCSNVSVLRDGRHID

-442 KEYADKLHVVT
+442 KEYANKLHVVT

>member
-1 MVPVAAAFFARAFVD
+1 MDNNYILTLKNITKEFPGVKALDDVTINIERGTIHGLVGENGAGKSTL
-16 IKESEY
+16 IKVLAGIY
-22 DKIVDVDQKGQ
+22 QPNKGEII
-33 YFLVQAAARSMI
+33 L
-45 RGGRDGKVV
+45 DGKPCRFNSPIEARRAGISVV
-54 TVASVAYRG
+54 HQ
-63 EDMPKLAMMT
+63 EIKLA
-73 AYNSAKAGVVGMT
+73 
-86 RGIAKEL
+86 E
-93 KQYGINVNCV
+93 
-103 APGGMVT
+103 P
-110 PGAIFNNAA
+110 
-119 TAALYGAEWTHYVTE
+119 
-134 YGSSV
+134 
-139 PVASNPDE
+139 
-147 IARMI
+147 
-152 LTMCTPMS
+152 
-160 DFMYGQLIEVDGGVK
+160 
-175 QSNAAQ
+175 
-181 VIDAGADVLVMGTGL
+181 
-196 FRADDP
+196 
-202 KAVVKTLSVAKQQM
+202 LSVAENMFLGNVQLKNGLVDWKGMRRRAREIVEDLGMDIDINAQVSSLTVAKKQI
-216 VEITK
+216 VEIMH
-221 ALSHENTRLLILDE
+221 AINNNSRILIMDE
-235 PSAVLTDT
+235 PSAVLTDR
-243 EIDDLF
+243 ELEVMFRI
-249 VFIRQLKKTGVGII
+249 VKQLRDKGITII

-274 LCSNVSVLRDGCHID
+274 LCSNVSVLRDGRHID
-289 TIPVASVDRQG
+289 TIPVASIDRQG

-427 LRAGVISSSLEEKLS
+427 LRAGVISSSLEEELS

-453 PSMETEVQY
+453 SSMETEVQY

-498 AEIYR
+498 VEIYR

>member
-1 MVPVAAAFFARAFVD
+1 MDNNYILTLKNITKEFPGVKALDDVTINIERGTIHGLVGENGAGKSTL
-16 IKESEY
+16 IKVLAGIY
-22 DKIVDVDQKGQ
+22 QTNKGEII
-33 YFLVQAAARSMI
+33 L
-45 RGGRDGKVV
+45 DGKPCRFNSPIEARRAGISVV
-54 TVASVAYRG
+54 HQ
-63 EDMPKLAMMT
+63 EIKLA
-73 AYNSAKAGVVGMT
+73 
-86 RGIAKEL
+86 E
-93 KQYGINVNCV
+93 
-103 APGGMVT
+103 P
-110 PGAIFNNAA
+110 
-119 TAALYGAEWTHYVTE
+119 
-134 YGSSV
+134 
-139 PVASNPDE
+139 
-147 IARMI
+147 
-152 LTMCTPMS
+152 
-160 DFMYGQLIEVDGGVK
+160 
-175 QSNAAQ
+175 
-181 VIDAGADVLVMGTGL
+181 
-196 FRADDP
+196 
-202 KAVVKTLSVAKQQM
+202 LSVAENMFLGNVQLKNGLVDWKGMRRRAREIVEDLGMDIDINAQVSSLTVAKKQI
-216 VEITK
+216 VEIMH
-221 ALSHENTRLLILDE
+221 AINNNSRILIMDE
-235 PSAVLTDT
+235 PSAVLTDR
-243 EIDDLF
+243 ELEVMFRI
-249 VFIRQLKKTGVGII
+249 VKQLRDKGITII

-274 LCSNVSVLRDGCHID
+274 LCSNVSVLRDGRHID

-329 NLSRGILQDIS
+329 NLSRGILRDIS

-542 ELNAAEATQE
+542 ELNAAEATQA